1 MHSVRENVVARLGVI
16 FEKEELDN
24 VESWP
29 AEIEEGIMLTLKKEK
44 GSQDLDLKKNF
55 KKQGKKNKSYYPI
68 KEHYLTLARKITSNL
83 SLCPNKDDL
92 IDRLLEGLVNPR
104 ELASMPHIELDPNN
118 FQAQRTKEL
127 EDEENKGN
135 RRWKTKTVRGMNIK
149 IPYDIIESVHEDGT
163 VTKEEIEVPDG
174 MLTCG
179 KCKMK
184 KTSSYEMQTR
194 SADEP
199 MTIFA
204 TCLCCGHRWRF

>member
-1 MHSVRENVVARLGVI
+1 MHRVRERVVARLGVI

-29 AEIEEGIMLTLKKEK
+29 PDIERGIMETLRKES
-44 GSQDLDLKKNF
+44 GSQDLDLKKQ
-55 KKQGKKNKSYYPI
+55 KQGKKKKIEYYPVR
-68 KEHYLTLARKITSNL
+68 EHYLSLARKITSNL
-83 SLCPNKDDL
+83 SICPNKDDL
-92 IDRLLEGLVNPR
+92 IDRLLEGSVIPR

-118 FQAQRTKEL
+118 FQAQRTKAL
-127 EDEENKGN
+127 QDEENKGS
-135 RRWKTKTVRGMNIK
+135 RKFIPRTVRGMAIK
-149 IPYDIIESVHEDGT
+149 VPYDIIETTLEDGT
-163 VTKEEIEVPDG
+163 VIKEEKEVPDG